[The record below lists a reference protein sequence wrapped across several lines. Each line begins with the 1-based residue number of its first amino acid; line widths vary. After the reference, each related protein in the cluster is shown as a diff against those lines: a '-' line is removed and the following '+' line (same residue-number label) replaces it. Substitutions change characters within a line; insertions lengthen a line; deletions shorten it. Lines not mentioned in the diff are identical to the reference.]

1 MAAAGKLCA
10 PLLWLALNW
19 SPPNANIFISVGA
32 NLVATGK
39 IEVAINM
46 ICSRW
51 RETDGDFGAGFAGSS
66 WRRFSSWSGLRS
78 RPSAFPTLPDLSSEG
93 SPLNEATR
101 DRGRCGSLEMQGEN
115 RSPLLSVE
123 EYEGTGKAQDAFW
136 LQSLITDAV
145 HGKGFQK
152 IKDYLQKEDQFPQKY
167 NHLLLNHLDRS
178 LNKELDRNEFLHVSL
193 LLKCLQRFFR
203 DDLSEDQ
210 CLLIQQG
217 LILKMAS
224 WLERITGF
232 LTMEDLASSM
242 SLMSVTE
249 DFLDSL
255 LIICQSS
262 SDEGKAQMLDFFI
275 SGLGFLVAEKTVN
288 HLIQQQALGTLNCIL
303 DVTPRE
309 ERKKLSLSEG
319 ACCLMMDFART
330 ILTVGDYNQQV
341 SLTEAL
347 YRMTTK
353 ASRDDLVHQW
363 FEDEVLAEA
372 FKEIKGREFET
383 DVRQFLNHLNNKLGD
398 QRRVYSFPCIAA
410 FADEHEMRKPAD
422 ENLEKFWIDFN
433 LGSESVTFYI
443 HNAESPLWDTIRLQK
458 EDMVNFSIT
467 ETETMKVLLV
477 NLKKPLIINQKEV
490 MKIEIHFDVLFDISQ
505 ATIQALGEDRQVLP
519 EQMKISS
526 ELSSTLK
533 KEDNKRPN
541 GDEGETE
548 QAEESTDLVELG
560 GAEEDRCLLT
570 VPWNQQPETTHPK
583 KAADRSPEKSKPDTE
598 QGLICFIDYKAQ
610 LVSKCF
616 LKMRNVE
623 FVFNLCYFGVITKQ
637 VNSSNVQEAS
647 VQSQVPELGDK
658 SKEDSAFEGDR
669 KQERRKSSNYRK
681 HLFSDDSK
689 DSSSSPSEKS
699 WTSNSKKRYLKPY
712 SRRRKSSVNHS
723 MRILPLSPVNSGS
736 DLKKHRA
743 NTLTPVWK
751 DLPMQNNTTPPT
763 ISGTKPHGSSTLT
776 PKDSAQKVELQSTY
790 RFSDGSSLE
799 HSKAEENVSQIVN
812 QDSLVENTAL
822 KHKLQNLEDRDMP
835 DGSLAK
841 PKQSRLEEE
850 APGSPDLEG
859 IFPSSSEEPEDL
871 NGSAF
876 VTALENFTREMKKRH
891 ELRHRMTPP
900 HSEKAKKAP
909 DCLIKL
915 LDQIFLCRLNKLE
928 AFHSSVLQEFR
939 DLEKDIQALQLLE
952 KEALEF
958 WSRQS
963 ADLKSF
969 CDHQALRVVK
979 QVYSP
984 TNSVVAFPFGRIL
997 TSI

>member
-1 MAAAGKLCA
+1 MPAAGGEK
-10 PLLWLALNW
+10 
-19 SPPNANIFISVGA
+19 
-32 NLVATGK
+32 
-39 IEVAINM
+39 
-46 ICSRW
+46 R
-51 RETDGDFGAGFAGSS
+51 GDFGAGFAGRCGAPAAAPT
-66 WRRFSSWSGLRS
+66 WPDLCAPPAVLPAPKRRLLMDFRS
-78 RPSAFPTLPDLSSEG
+78 RFIPLQFLEKIQLLERAAIPTLRVPYSSG
-93 SPLNEATR
+93 SQLGGITAE
-101 DRGRCGSLEMQGEN
+101 RGDPGPGALREPGDAGEIMMEN

-123 EYEGTGKAQDAFW
+123 EDEGTGKAQDAFW
-136 LQSLITDAV
+136 LQSLITDAF

-224 WLERITGF
+224 WLQRITGF

-262 SDEGKAQMLDFFI
+262 SNEGKAQMLDFFI
-275 SGLGFLVAEKTVN
+275 SGLGFLVAEKTVS

-303 DVTPRE
+303 DATPRE

-372 FKEIKGREFET
+372 FKEIKGQEFET

-443 HNAESPLWDTIRLQK
+443 HNAESPLWDTVRLQK
-458 EDMVNFSIT
+458 EDMVNFNIT

-505 ATIQALGEDRQVLP
+505 ATIQAIGEDRQVLP

-533 KEDNKRPN
+533 KEDNERPN

-598 QGLICFIDYKAQ
+598 Q
-610 LVSKCF
+610 
-616 LKMRNVE
+616 
-623 FVFNLCYFGVITKQ
+623 VITKQ

-647 VQSQVPELGDK
+647 VQSQVPELGDN

-699 WTSNSKKRYLKPY
+699 WTSNSKRKYLKPY

-751 DLPMQNNTTPPT
+751 GLPMQNNTTPPT
-763 ISGTKPHGSSTLT
+763 ISGTKPQGSSAFLT

-812 QDSLVENTAL
+812 QDLLVENTAL

-859 IFPSSSEEPEDL
+859 IFPSSSEEEPEDL

-876 VTALENFTREMKKRH
+876 VTALENFTSEMKKRH

-900 HSEKAKKAP
+900 YSEKTKKAP

-969 CDHQALRVVK
+969 CDHQALR
-979 QVYSP
+979 
-984 TNSVVAFPFGRIL
+984 FFFF
-997 TSI
+997 